1 MNKQPETTLAAIIHT
16 SGFLESVKIAGLED
30 MQLAVDGKIGLAPMD
45 FMRLAEPLSPHEG
58 KFHVYVNTDGA
69 NRRLPLNLPVAL
81 AMGMLVHGDVLV
93 TGWPDEDDGAVTA
106 LPPARYGT
114 SYPACYES
122 PNRQRY
128 TSSHSRRRI
137 SHAVPQ
143 KYEHRGPDGVQ
154 PQRGGYAPGRVRVMP
169 PRRVRR

>member
-93 TGWPDEDDGAVTA
+93 TGWPDEDDGAVTD
-106 LPPARYGT
+106 LPTEVWHELPRMLREPEPPTAHVIAF
-114 SYPACYES
+114 PE
-122 PNRQRY
+122 
-128 TSSHSRRRI
+128 
-137 SHAVPQ
+137 
-143 KYEHRGPDGVQ
+143 EDQ
-154 PQRGGYAPGRVRVMP
+154 PCSTTEI
-169 PRRVRR
+169 